1 MCLAL
6 DRGRPGFV
14 RNCTCSALLG
24 WLPRGFSFSLTR
36 LSLSSARFSN
46 SVRLMKNFVTLCKG
60 RIPYR
65 KLPQPLCRNA
75 CGLGTAQVWAF
86 PLSLTTTWGISLGV
100 LRCFTSPGCRLFK
113 RLTGCPV
120 KVAPFRDPRVNGC
133 LLLSAAFRSLLRLS
147 SAFSAKAFPS
157 CYVYL
162 NLINPLWTF
171 FTKAFFNSGF
181 PKLFCFIPSLLSWFV
196 RLENEELKV
205 FVTAVF

>member
-24 WLPRGFSFSLTR
+24 WLLRGFSFSLTR

-86 PLSLTTTWGISLGV
+86 PLSLTTTWGISL
-100 LRCFTSPGCRLFK
+100 
-113 RLTGCPV
+113 

-162 NLINPLWTF
+162 NLINPLWT
-171 FTKAFFNSGF
+171 S
-181 PKLFCFIPSLLSWFV
+181 S
-196 RLENEELKV
+196 KV
-205 FVTAVF
+205 FTTPVFHF

>member
-1 MCLAL
+1 MPQRLRAWHGSGL
-6 DRGRPGFV
+6 
-14 RNCTCSALLG
+14 
-24 WLPRGFSFSLTR
+24 GFSPFAHHYLGY
-36 LSLSSARFSN
+36 LLRF
-46 SVRLMKNFVTLCKG
+46 LF
-60 RIPYR
+60 
-65 KLPQPLCRNA
+65 
-75 CGLGTAQVWAF
+75 
-86 PLSLTTTWGISLGV
+86 LGV

-171 FTKAFFNSGF
+171 FTKAFFNSSF

-196 RLENEELKV
+196 RLENEELEGFELSVLERFAIILLRHLVPLLRKEV
-205 FVTAVF
+205 IQPHLPVRLPCYDFTPLTRRTLDASLLCRLSLRLWVPPTRVV

>member
-1 MCLAL
+1 M
-6 DRGRPGFV
+6 
-14 RNCTCSALLG
+14 
-24 WLPRGFSFSLTR
+24 
-36 LSLSSARFSN
+36 
-46 SVRLMKNFVTLCKG
+46 
-60 RIPYR
+60 
-65 KLPQPLCRNA
+65 
-75 CGLGTAQVWAF
+75 
-86 PLSLTTTWGISLGV
+86 
-100 LRCFTSPGCRLFK
+100 
-113 RLTGCPV
+113 

-171 FTKAFFNSGF
+171 FNLINPLWTFFTKAFFNSGF

>member
-1 MCLAL
+1 MPQRLRAWHGSGL
-6 DRGRPGFV
+6 
-14 RNCTCSALLG
+14 
-24 WLPRGFSFSLTR
+24 GFSPFAHHYLGY
-36 LSLSSARFSN
+36 LLRF
-46 SVRLMKNFVTLCKG
+46 LF
-60 RIPYR
+60 
-65 KLPQPLCRNA
+65 
-75 CGLGTAQVWAF
+75 
-86 PLSLTTTWGISLGV
+86 LGV

-171 FTKAFFNSGF
+171 FPKAFFNSGF

-205 FVTAVF
+205 SNSPFLNGLR

>member
-1 MCLAL
+1 MPQRLRAWHGSGL
-6 DRGRPGFV
+6 
-14 RNCTCSALLG
+14 
-24 WLPRGFSFSLTR
+24 GFSPFAHHYLGY
-36 LSLSSARFSN
+36 LLRF
-46 SVRLMKNFVTLCKG
+46 LF
-60 RIPYR
+60 
-65 KLPQPLCRNA
+65 
-75 CGLGTAQVWAF
+75 
-86 PLSLTTTWGISLGV
+86 LGV

-171 FTKAFFNSGF
+171 FIKAFFNSGF

-196 RLENEELKV
+196 RLENEELEGFKQSV
-205 FVTAVF
+205 LERFAIIFLRLNAAP

>member
-60 RIPYR
+60 RIPYFS
-65 KLPQPLCRNA
+65 PFA
-75 CGLGTAQVWAF
+75 HHYLGYLLRF
-86 PLSLTTTWGISLGV
+86 LFLGV

>member
-60 RIPYR
+60 RIPYLR
-65 KLPQPLCRNA
+65 A
-75 CGLGTAQVWAF
+75 WHGSGLGFSPFAHHYLGYLLRF
-86 PLSLTTTWGISLGV
+86 LFLGV

-113 RLTGCPV
+113 RLMGCPM

-196 RLENEELKV
+196 HYI
-205 FVTAVF
+205 